1 MYSSCRQFLALD
13 SPIPDEIDYP
23 TATSAIIAQANLAAL
38 ANEIHCKFWSLKVPH
53 AEANHDTALTMEVK
67 LFNWR
72 NTLPGYF
79 TSSAVPEWFL
89 GPRAVVLWKA
99 QNLRMLLWRTSQ
111 WRHATAGGRSV
122 ADWKCYAAAVETIR
136 DVSVFCRER
145 AGALHAGLGWYAT
158 YFLFQAILVLEMSQV
173 VAAPDP
179 SGAADSLAGDKSW
192 SQAIA
197 QGRSCLELLKPNT
210 AAGRCLETLDRLH
223 ASLFP
228 GGEPSQTPAPDGLQM
243 TAAPQD
249 QAMPGPGI
257 GAEGDMAVDPGFF
270 DLPWNMSA
278 DPSLHMLLNGRQMDT
293 IFQGVEGF
301 PGTLDQE
308 SFSYQG
314 GYSFD
319 F

>member
-1 MYSSCRQFLALD
+1 
-13 SPIPDEIDYP
+13 
-23 TATSAIIAQANLAAL
+23 
-38 ANEIHCKFWSLKVPH
+38 
-53 AEANHDTALTMEVK
+53 MEVK

-79 TSSAVPEWFL
+79 TSASVPDWFL
-89 GPRAVVLWKA
+89 GPRAVVLWKE

-111 WRHATAGGRSV
+111 RRQASGGGRSV

-145 AGALHAGLGWYAT
+145 AGALHAGLSWYAT
-158 YFLFQAILVLEMSQV
+158 YFLFQAILVLEVSQV
-173 VAAPDP
+173 EMPAGLPGDP
-179 SGAADSLAGDKSW
+179 DSLAGDKSW
-192 SQAIA
+192 AQAIA

-223 ASLFP
+223 AFLLPS
-228 GGEPSQTPAPDGLQM
+228 EAPSQPPVSGDLRKTEALPDQE
-243 TAAPQD
+243 
-249 QAMPGPGI
+249 MPGPGVENR
-257 GAEGDMAVDPGFF
+257 GVLAVSPGLF
-270 DLPWNMSA
+270 DAPWNMSA
-278 DPSLHMLLNGRQMDT
+278 DPSLHMLLNDRQLDT

-308 SFSYQG
+308 SFNYQD

>member
-1 MYSSCRQFLALD
+1 
-13 SPIPDEIDYP
+13 
-23 TATSAIIAQANLAAL
+23 
-38 ANEIHCKFWSLKVPH
+38 
-53 AEANHDTALTMEVK
+53 MEVK

-72 NTLPGYF
+72 NTLPAYF
-79 TSSAVPEWFL
+79 ASSAVPEWFL
-89 GPRAVVLWKA
+89 GPRAVVLWKE

-111 WRHATAGGRSV
+111 RRHATTAAAAAGVGSRSV

-173 VAAPDP
+173 VVAAPD
-179 SGAADSLAGDKSW
+179 AVDSLAEDKSW

-223 ASLFP
+223 ASLLP
-228 GGEPSQTPAPDGLQM
+228 GGGGELSQTPGVAPGGGHEM
-243 TAAPQD
+243 TAAPPPD
-249 QAMPGPGI
+249 QAAMPGSGI
-257 GAEGDMAVDPGFF
+257 GAEGDTMAVDPSFF
-270 DLPWNMSA
+270 DMPWNMSA
-278 DPSLHMLLNGRQMDT
+278 DPSLHMLLDGMQMDT

-308 SFSYQG
+308 SFSCQG
-314 GYSFD
+314 GFSFD